1 MELIEGTDIVKMT
14 PEELVQ
20 IQMFL
25 AELEYIFGD
34 LVSVPWMKA

>member
-1 MELIEGTDIVKMT
+1 MELIEGTDIVQISA
-14 PEELVQ
+14 EELVQ
-20 IQMFL
+20 LQMFL